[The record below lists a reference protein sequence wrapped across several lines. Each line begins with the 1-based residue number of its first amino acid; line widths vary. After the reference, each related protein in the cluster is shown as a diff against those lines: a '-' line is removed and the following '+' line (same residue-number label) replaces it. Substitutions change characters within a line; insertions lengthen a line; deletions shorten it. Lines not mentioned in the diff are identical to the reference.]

1 MKKTTLKFPSMFA
14 LWTFRVKVHL
24 LNVLILSGAILTCEL
39 SDDDINMAVDTYK
52 AVVVDIPGMDE
63 GK

>member
-1 MKKTTLKFPSMFA
+1 MKKITLKFPSMVA
-14 LWTFRVKVHL
+14 LWTFRARVHL

-39 SDDDINMAVDTYK
+39 SDDDINMAVDTYR
-52 AVVVDIPGMDE
+52 AVVIDLPGADD